1 MIMHLG
7 GGGEHHWSIYSPEFW
22 FWWKKCPFC
31 IYGTDLF
38 CPSHPPSEWL
48 KIIFLRWLKLNFRN
62 GFGCWN
68 LTHHL
73 IRQSRS
79 FFKQKMGCRT
89 LKWVCTMHP
98 KLGVFSRLLIF
109 NILVALITQLI
120 KKLQQ
125 WSLYEVMEDIL
136 PIVLNTKRPLSD
148 IWLLRYKQN
157 SFGCFQRNSEVT
169 FFSKTPKTVLLITQ

>member
-1 MIMHLG
+1 M
-7 GGGEHHWSIYSPEFW
+7 
-22 FWWKKCPFC
+22 
-31 IYGTDLF
+31 
-38 CPSHPPSEWL
+38 
-48 KIIFLRWLKLNFRN
+48 
-62 GFGCWN
+62 
-68 LTHHL
+68 THHL

-89 LKWVCTMHP
+89 LKWVCTVHP

-125 WSLYEVMEDIL
+125 WSLYEVIEDIM
-136 PIVLNTKRPLSD
+136 PFVLNTKRPLSD

-157 SFGCFQRNSEVT
+157 TFGCFRKNSELQFVQ
-169 FFSKTPKTVLLITQ
+169 KTPKTVLLITQQPNIAQRPFCIQNERHDILYHLI